1 MNFCFE
7 FFFFFMYCSE
17 SPSVYSDLWNN
28 QKRREENG
36 GTLQTHS
43 IHQSAFNLGLPFL
56 VSSEFHSERHLPC
69 VCSFSFFFAQ
79 QHLTISWSW
88 HRLQCYR
95 DFVVP
100 NVQKMQMSNTYGTKW
115 TEGTSAS
122 SLFPL
127 LMSILESL
135 GFLTELTPE
144 SLAPLPLLI
153 SLLVQHKALYS
164 CVQMILSCFSVIWL
178 IKVIQTTVILI
189 YGEPVIWLVAE
200 RCEHKSEFSA

>member
-1 MNFCFE
+1 MF
-7 FFFFFMYCSE
+7 CSE
-17 SPSVYSDLWNN
+17 SPSVYSVFETI
-28 QKRREENG
+28 RREENG
-36 GTLQTHS
+36 GTLHTHY
-43 IHQSAFNLGLPFL
+43 IHKSAFILCLPSL
-56 VSSEFHSERHLPC
+56 VFNEFHSERHLPC

-95 DFVVP
+95 DFVVTI
-100 NVQKMQMSNTYGTKW
+100 VQKMQMSNTYGTKW

-144 SLAPLPLLI
+144 SLPPLPLLI

-164 CVQMILSCFSVIWL
+164 CVQMILFCFSVIWR
-178 IKVIQTTVILI
+178 IEVIQTRVILI
-189 YGEPVIWLVAE
+189 WGEPAIWLVAE
-200 RCEHKSEFSA
+200 SCKYKS

>member
-7 FFFFFMYCSE
+7 FFF
-17 SPSVYSDLWNN
+17 SPCIA
-28 QKRREENG
+28 QKAPRCTVIFGTIRREERKMEAPYRLILSINLLLISVSLSLFHLSFWVK
-36 GTLQTHS
+36 GTCLV
-43 IHQSAFNLGLPFL
+43 FVLFL
-56 VSSEFHSERHLPC
+56 S
-69 VCSFSFFFAQ
+69 FFAQ

-135 GFLTELTPE
+135 GFLTGLTPE

-164 CVQMILSCFSVIWL
+164 CVQMILFCFSVIWL

-189 YGEPVIWLVAE
+189 CGEPVIWLVAE
-200 RCEHKSEFSA
+200 RCEHKSEFNA

>member
-1 MNFCFE
+1 
-7 FFFFFMYCSE
+7 MYCSE
-17 SPSVYSDLWNN
+17 PPSVYSDLWNN
-28 QKRREENG
+28 QKRRDENE

-43 IHQSAFNLGLPFL
+43 IHQSAFILGLPFL
-56 VSSEFHSERHLPC
+56 VSSEFHNERHLPC
-69 VCSFSFFFAQ
+69 VCSFFFFAQ

-153 SLLVQHKALYS
+153 SWFSTRLYTHVCKCFYFVFQSFDLLKWFRPQLFWYVVNLW
-164 CVQMILSCFSVIWL
+164 F
-178 IKVIQTTVILI
+178 
-189 YGEPVIWLVAE
+189 G
-200 RCEHKSEFSA
+200 

>member
-1 MNFCFE
+1 
-7 FFFFFMYCSE
+7 MYCSE

-43 IHQSAFNLGLPFL
+43 IHQSAFILGLPFL
-56 VSSEFHSERHLPC
+56 LSSEFHSERHLPC

-135 GFLTELTPE
+135 GFLTVDSRVFTTTP
-144 SLAPLPLLI
+144 SIDQFVGSAQGSILMCANDFILFFSHLI
-153 SLLVQHKALYS
+153 
-164 CVQMILSCFSVIWL
+164 
-178 IKVIQTTVILI
+178 
-189 YGEPVIWLVAE
+189 
-200 RCEHKSEFSA
+200 